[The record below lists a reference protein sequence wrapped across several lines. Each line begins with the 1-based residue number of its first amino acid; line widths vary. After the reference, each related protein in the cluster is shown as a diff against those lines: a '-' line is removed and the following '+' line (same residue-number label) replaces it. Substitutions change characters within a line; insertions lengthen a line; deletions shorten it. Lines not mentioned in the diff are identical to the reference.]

1 MTTHVTPDAT
11 RAAILVRA
19 LQASVDHDRGAAGDV
34 YTEDVRAWTP
44 AMSTASL
51 SELMDEFERRDDAFS
66 DVELEVSPLEVVGEY
81 ACAEWSVSMTHTG
94 RIELADRKVVD
105 PTGVR
110 VTLHGITVAEF
121 RGHRICSLRQYWDEL
136 SVYEQLGLLGDGAL
150 R

>member
-1 MTTHVTPDAT
+1 MTPDAA
-11 RAAILVRA
+11 RAATLVRA
-19 LQASVDHDRGAAGDV
+19 LHASIEHDRGAAGDL
-34 YTEDVRAWTP
+34 YTEDMRAWTP

-66 DVELEVSPLEVVGEY
+66 EIELEVSPLDVGGEY
-81 ACAEWSVSMTHTG
+81 ACVEWSVSMTHTG
-94 RIELADRKVVD
+94 QIEVAHGKVVGKVVD

-121 RGHRICSLRQYWDEL
+121 RGDRICSIRQYWDEL
-136 SVYEQLGLLGDGAL
+136 SVFDQLGLLRDGDL

>member
-1 MTTHVTPDAT
+1 MTPDGA

-19 LQASVDHDRGAAGDV
+19 LQASIEHDRGAAADV

-44 AMSTASL
+44 ALSTASR
-51 SELMDEFERRDDAFS
+51 SELMDAFERRDDAFS

-81 ACAEWSVSMTHTG
+81 ACVEWSVSMTHTG
-94 RIELADRKVVD
+94 RIELAERKVVD

-110 VTLHGITVAEF
+110 VTLHGVTVAEF
-121 RGHRICSLRQYWDEL
+121 RGDRICSLRQYWDEL
-136 SVYEQLGLLGDGAL
+136 SVFDQLGLLGEGVL

>member
-1 MTTHVTPDAT
+1 MTTHMTPKAA

-19 LQASVDHDRGAAGDV
+19 LQASIEHDRGAASDI

-51 SELMDEFERRDDAFS
+51 SQLMDEFERRDDAFS
-66 DVELEVSPLEVVGEY
+66 DLELEVSPLEVVGEY
-81 ACAEWSVSMTHTG
+81 ACVEWSVSMTHTG
-94 RIELADRKVVD
+94 PIEVTDGVVD

-121 RGHRICSLRQYWDEL
+121 RGDRICALRQYWDEL
-136 SVYEQLGLLGDGAL
+136 SVFDQLGLLPNGVLG
-150 R
+150 

>member
-1 MTTHVTPDAT
+1 VTPNAA
-11 RAAILVRA
+11 RAATLVRA
-19 LQASVDHDRGAAGDV
+19 LHASIEHDVGAVGDV

-51 SELMDEFERRDDAFS
+51 TELKHEFERRDDAFS
-66 DVELEVSPLEVVGEY
+66 DIELEVSPLEVGGEY
-81 ACAEWSVSMTHTG
+81 ACVEWSVSMTHTG
-94 RIELADRKVVD
+94 QIEVADGKVVD

-121 RGHRICSLRQYWDEL
+121 RGDRICSLRQYWDEL
-136 SVYEQLGLLGDGAL
+136 TVFDQLGLLPDGVP

>member
-1 MTTHVTPDAT
+1 MTPDAART
-11 RAAILVRA
+11 ATLVRA
-19 LQASVDHDRGAAGDV
+19 LHASIEHDRGAAGDV

-66 DVELEVSPLEVVGEY
+66 DIELEVSPLEVGGEY
-81 ACAEWSVSMTHTG
+81 ACVECSVSMTHTG
-94 RIELADRKVVD
+94 QIEVADGKVVD
-105 PTGVR
+105 RTGVR

-121 RGHRICSLRQYWDEL
+121 RGDRICALRQYWDEL
-136 SVYEQLGLLGDGAL
+136 SVFDQLGLLRYGAL